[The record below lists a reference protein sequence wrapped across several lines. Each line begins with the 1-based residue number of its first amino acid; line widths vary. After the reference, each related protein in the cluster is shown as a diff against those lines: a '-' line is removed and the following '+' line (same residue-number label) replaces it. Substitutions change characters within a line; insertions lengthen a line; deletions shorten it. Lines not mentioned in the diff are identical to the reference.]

1 MPRINGSHNQSDY
14 RYKVTNYELGSS
26 EYFIS
31 QREITDKYGIKR
43 TGIYYLI
50 HHPDRIVDHKNL
62 KIIKLDT
69 PLPVYEKVVEQED
82 DGGYTI
88 KYNKIIY

>member
-1 MPRINGSHNQSDY
+1 MPRINGSHNQSEY
-14 RYKVTNYELGSS
+14 RYKVFNETLQRNEFY
-26 EYFIS
+26 IS

-43 TGIYYLI
+43 TGIYYMI
-50 HHPDRIVDHKNL
+50 HHPDRIKDHKN
-62 KIIKLDT
+62 ITIEKLQT
-69 PLPVYEKVVEQED
+69 PLPVYEKIIDED

>member
-14 RYKVTNYELGSS
+14 RYKVTNSELGAS

-50 HHPDRIVDHKNL
+50 HHPERRADHKNL
-62 KIIKLDT
+62 TIEKLST
-69 PLPVYEKVVEQED
+69 PLPVYEKIVEQED
-82 DGGYTI
+82 NGGYTI

>member
-50 HHPDRIVDHKNL
+50 HHPDRVAVSYTHL
-62 KIIKLDT
+62 T
-69 PLPVYEKVVEQED
+69 LP
-82 DGGYTI
+82 TI
-88 KYNKIIY
+88 CSV